1 MTVKG
6 SALHKTQK
14 SQQEGGVT
22 LLHILLN
29 DSLIDV
35 NLHRQNTELG
45 YTSLYPD
52 VFLFFVFLL
61 FSSKIFSMLQYNILN
76 MYTQTNGALNTQSPH
91 SELLIH

>member
-22 LLHILLN
+22 LLHIVLN

-35 NLHRQNTELG
+35 NLHRIYWNTENTELG
-45 YTSLYPD
+45 YISLYPD
-52 VFLFFVFLL
+52 SFFVFC
-61 FSSKIFSMLQYNILN
+61 FFTFFPKDIQYVTI
-76 MYTQTNGALNTQSPH
+76 
-91 SELLIH
+91 

>member
-22 LLHILLN
+22 LLHIVLN

-35 NLHRQNTELG
+35 NLHRI
-45 YTSLYPD
+45 Y
-52 VFLFFVFLL
+52 
-61 FSSKIFSMLQYNILN
+61 
-76 MYTQTNGALNTQSPH
+76 
-91 SELLIH
+91 

>member
-14 SQQEGGVT
+14 SQQEGGVA
-22 LLHILLN
+22 LLHIVLN

-52 VFLFFVFLL
+52 VFLFFVFY
-61 FSSKIFSMLQYNILN
+61 FSPQRYSVCYNI
-76 MYTQTNGALNTQSPH
+76 TF
-91 SELLIH
+91 